1 MEPLIIL
8 LAALT
13 FISTIGGG
21 LVAIKFRGF
30 LQYFFAFASGALL
43 GVTFFDIL
51 PESLNLAASANLPV
65 RNLMVAIVAVFMF
78 YSFLERFFL
87 THHHHDDED
96 HGHIMGPIGAG
107 GLILHSLLDGAAIGI
122 AFQVSSSVG
131 ITVALAVIF
140 HDFTDGVNTVTIM
153 LKNKHDVK
161 HAKIFLLLD
170 ALAPIAGILL
180 TSIVIISPSVL
191 SLILAAFA
199 GEFLYIGTANLL
211 PETYK
216 HTQWKMTV
224 FMLIGVLL
232 MFVLTAMI

>member
-21 LVAIKFRGF
+21 LVAIRFRGV
-30 LQYFFAFASGALL
+30 LQYFFAFSSGALL

-51 PESLNLAASANLPV
+51 PESLEIAAAASLPV
-65 RNLMVAIVAVFMF
+65 RNLMIVIVSVFMF

-87 THHHHDDED
+87 THHHHDDD
-96 HGHIMGPIGAG
+96 GHGHIMGPIGAS
-107 GLILHSLLDGAAIGI
+107 GLVLHSFLDGAAIGA
-122 AFQVSSSVG
+122 AFLVSSSVG
-131 ITVALAVIF
+131 IIVALAVIF

-153 LKNKHDVK
+153 LKNRHDVK
-161 HAKIFLLLD
+161 HAKVFLVLD

-180 TSIVIISPSVL
+180 AFALGLSPAAL
-191 SLILAAFA
+191 ALILAAFA
-199 GEFLYIGTANLL
+199 GEFLYIGTTNLL

-216 HTQWKMTV
+216 HTAWKMTL
-224 FMLIGVLL
+224 FMLLGVLL
-232 MFVLTAMI
+232 MFGLTSLI